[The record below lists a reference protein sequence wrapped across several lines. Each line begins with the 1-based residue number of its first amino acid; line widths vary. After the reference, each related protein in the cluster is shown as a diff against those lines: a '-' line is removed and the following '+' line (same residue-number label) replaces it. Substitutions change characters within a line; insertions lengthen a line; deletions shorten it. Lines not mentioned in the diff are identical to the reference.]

1 LSDDEYAV
9 LQASLI
15 DDPELGVVIP
25 GSGAVRKLRWRAPG
39 RGKRGGYRVIY
50 FVREQHGSIWM
61 LTMYP
66 KNVTDNIPAHVLKQI
81 RKEIENG

>member
-1 LSDDEYAV
+1 VTDESRKP
-9 LQASLI
+9 LQRK
-15 DDPELGVVIP
+15 PGGIP
-25 GSGAVRKLRWRAPG
+25 GHVQPEQPVIFSGIRTPG